1 MTKEREKK
9 IQNEFGTNYKQDLIQ
24 KKICANKSSQ
34 LKSVIVSST

>member
-24 KKICANKSSQ
+24 KKEDLRK
-34 LKSVIVSST
+34 